1 MSSKALTCWF
11 KMRNIKDCQRP
22 LCFCAD
28 KLRELTLKLPISNEE
43 EIKYDKQLKKFEDN
57 YIICYNS
64 RNEMPR
70 L

>member
-1 MSSKALTCWF
+1 MNSKALTCLF

-22 LCFCAD
+22 ICLCTD
-28 KLRELTLKLPISNEE
+28 RLRELTLKLPIGNEE
-43 EIKYDKQLKKFEDN
+43 EIKYDIQLKKFEDN